1 MMSCAARARVDRI
14 KRGDA
19 GSATVLALAV
29 LLAGCLVAALWL
41 AGGRAALA
49 RQRAETAADL
59 AALAAAQS
67 AVGNG
72 GNGGNDSDQ
81 DGGDAPAMAGPCQ
94 AAAVIAQRNGARL
107 GSCAVTDEVA
117 SVRVTV
123 DDPTL
128 ASAQAR
134 AGPPETP

>member
-1 MMSCAARARVDRI
+1 MRRG
-14 KRGDA
+14 KRSDA
-19 GSATVLALAV
+19 GSATVLALGV
-29 LLAGCLVAALWL
+29 VLAGCLVAALWL
-41 AGGRAALA
+41 AGARAALA

-72 GNGGNDSDQ
+72 GIGVSGVSGGS
-81 DGGDAPAMAGPCQ
+81 APAAEPCQ
-94 AAAVIAQRNGARL
+94 AAATIAQRNGARL

-117 SVRVTV
+117 SVRVIV
-123 DDPTL
+123 DDPTT

-134 AGPPETP
+134 AGPQVRP